1 MKQKYFTASQV
12 AAMCGM
18 TPDGVRKA
26 RQRGKFPHAKKIKNV
41 DGIVWYRLTRHDVRE
56 FLLFEKDVALE
67 EVE

>member
-12 AAMCGM
+12 ARFCSM

-41 DGIVWYRLTRHDVRE
+41 DGTVWFRLPRCDVKDY
-56 FLLFEKDVALE
+56 LLFEHDVSLE